1 MSISLKELKSEN
13 TSLDYILLKVS
24 QLLSLVDK
32 NSEFEKI
39 IITLNIVTDGKKK
52 AIKVSNIAIKNE
64 NICLGSYFSLVFYNR
79 ILKLKSK
86 ATITSLSLRTK

>member
-1 MSISLKELKSEN
+1 MFITLRELNSED
-13 TSLDYILLKVS
+13 TSLDYILLKLS

-52 AIKVSNIAIKNE
+52 AIKVSNIAIQNE
-64 NICLGSYFSLVFYNR
+64 NICLGSYFSLVLYNR
-79 ILKLKSK
+79 ILKLKTT